1 MPFKRR
7 EIMKSVALGV
17 IHDVVQPLMALSLY
31 VDAIAG
37 EHIGV
42 EATPD
47 NKRLMALRAK
57 DAVARI
63 NRIASSLSSIGKKS
77 STFRPHEV
85 VEDCIALLEQRA
97 RAADVRLQTLY
108 RSSADQTILQGER
121 GIVCISLLTV
131 IANAITATRD
141 VPDGLV
147 LIEVDTTPQGAR
159 IRVLDTGHG
168 ITTDPFDSV
177 TYTPASGG
185 MGVGLSTARE
195 VLRATC
201 NADIVLFDEV
211 PVGFSTCFDLLFERT
226 PHTNKETPLQQ
237 KLFTL

>member
-1 MPFKRR
+1 MPLKRR

-37 EHIGV
+37 EHIGI
-42 EATPD
+42 EAAPD

-63 NRIASSLSSIGKKS
+63 NRIASSLSSIGKKAS
-77 STFRPHEV
+77 SFRPHEV

-147 LIEVDTTPQGAR
+147 LIEVDTTTHGAR
-159 IRVLDTGHG
+159 IRVLDNGHG
-168 ITTDPFDSV
+168 ITSDPFDSV

-185 MGVGLSTARE
+185 MGVGLSTARD
-195 VLRATC
+195 VLRTTC
-201 NADIVLFDEV
+201 NADIILQSEV
-211 PVGFSTCFDLLFERT
+211 PEGFSTCFDLMFEEARNVHKDI
-226 PHTNKETPLQQ
+226 PRQQ
-237 KLFTL
+237 KLFD